1 MAGTFGYE
9 LNPALLSNEEK
20 EEIREQIKTFKKY
33 EMLIN
38 EGTYWRLTSPFED
51 EVAAWMSV
59 SGAKDRALVSVVRLY
74 AEANAAA
81 CYVKLKGLE
90 SDAVYIE
97 ENTGR
102 QYTGAALMNAGIPL
116 PFAVKEYEAYQFSFI
131 RLDEAKKL
139 YDEIKKVCGN
149 LKLSEADTADSAS
162 DKRIVISIYGGSGS
176 GKTTIAAALQQY
188 FLNDNTA
195 CYVLTGDN
203 YPHRIPMRNDEERLN
218 VYNESG
224 EEGLRGYLGTPK
236 EIDFDRIN
244 KELSEFKEGKD
255 IIEIKHM
262 GREDGDI
269 SYDETDF
276 TGIKVLIL
284 EWTHGGSEYLKG
296 VDIPVFLESSP
307 EETKARRIKRGRDEN
322 AASPFICRV
331 VELEQEKLDL
341 QGKNA
346 RIVVGKDG
354 KVYEQ

>member
-1 MAGTFGYE
+1 MAGKNDGKIRCSFCGKTQDQVNRLISGPNGAFICDE
-9 LNPALLSNEEK
+9 CIDICAEILEE
-20 EEIREQIKTFKKY
+20 
-33 EMLIN
+33 
-38 EGTYWRLTSPFED
+38 EGVEGHED
-51 EVAAWMSV
+51 KS
-59 SGAKDRALVSVVRLY
+59 SAKDDINLVTPEELKAFLDDYVIGQDQAKKVLSV
-74 AEANAAA
+74 
-81 CYVKLKGLE
+81 
-90 SDAVYIE
+90 AVYNHYKRVLAGDTSDVELQKSNI
-97 ENTGR
+97 
-102 QYTGAALMNAGIPL
+102 LMLGP
-116 PFAVKEYEAYQFSFI
+116 
-131 RLDEAKKL
+131 
-139 YDEIKKVCGN
+139 
-149 LKLSEADTADSAS
+149 T
-162 DKRIVISIYGGSGS
+162 GS

-224 EEGLRGYLGTPK
+224 EDGLRGYLGTPK

-244 KELSEFKEGKD
+244 KELSEFKAGKD

>member
-9 LNPALLSNEEK
+9 LNPALLSDEEK

-59 SGAKDRALVSVVRLY
+59 SRAKDRALVSVVRLY
-74 AEANAAA
+74 AEANAATY
-81 CYVKLKGLE
+81 YVKLKGLE
-90 SDAVYIE
+90 FDAVYIE

-102 QYTGAALMNAGIPL
+102 QYTGAALMNVGIPL

-149 LKLSEADTADSAS
+149 LKLSEADTADSSS

-224 EEGLRGYLGTPK
+224 EDGLRGYLGTPE

-244 KELSEFKEGKD
+244 KELSEFKAGKD